1 MESMKRF
8 IAEALLGLQGPVG
21 GGIGAF
27 LKAGLIARLQDF
39 NLVTSGRTPIW
50 FRPVSVTHTTAKQFF
65 STNQWQGNAAPRLRQ
80 AIELAVNR
88 SSYRCLLATLPLCVV
103 AEGAY
108 GRSGGLHCIDRKR
121 G

>member
-50 FRPVSVTHTTAKQFF
+50 FRPVLVTHTTANQFF

-108 GRSGGLHCIDRKR
+108 GRSGGLHV
-121 G
+121 